1 MTREVISLSIPDL
14 SAFTTA
20 LRRELAN
27 GSGDPGHLTFMNM
40 TARAAGYRNV
50 QHLRAI
56 HTAQE
61 RLAKPAPA
69 LPDATLVETVLRQ
82 FDARGRLIRW
92 PSKTVHQHLAVRA
105 LWARLPQHVSMT
117 EREISQWLNR
127 WHGFGDAPILRRTM
141 VELGLVTRSIDC
153 RDYRRVEKP
162 PTAEASLLIRLL
174 AQRNPSDPA

>member
-1 MTREVISLSIPDL
+1 
-14 SAFTTA
+14 
-20 LRRELAN
+20 
-27 GSGDPGHLTFMNM
+27 
-40 TARAAGYRNV
+40 
-50 QHLRAI
+50 
-56 HTAQE
+56 
-61 RLAKPAPA
+61 
-69 LPDATLVETVLRQ
+69 
-82 FDARGRLIRW
+82 
-92 PSKTVHQHLAVRA
+92 
-105 LWARLPQHVSMT
+105 MT